1 MRRFKH
7 VIALVAG
14 AVMLGLVAEAGAL
27 EFSPTIEFT
36 LGSTKAS
43 ENTTLRTLVKQ
54 DQGEEELASVEL
66 LVPAG
71 FSLAV
76 DQQLTEGERL
86 GTGTIQIHVGP
97 RCRGA
102 GPLSGPATV
111 PVSIVE
117 RNRRSSE
124 IADGAVAVY
133 VVDLRPVTTID
144 LLVYGSADKGWQLRG
159 NIPPNADTC
168 PPFTFDASFQQRAQT
183 SQSPIIV
190 NPSSGGTYTL
200 EAIFKGLENS
210 EAHLKQSVI
219 IEGPGGGGA
228 AATGKLTK
236 AERKKC
242 KKKSTAKARK
252 RCLKKQRA
260 D

>member
-7 VIALVAG
+7 AVALVAG
-14 AVMLGLVAEAGAL
+14 AVMLGLVAEAGAAD
-27 EFSPTIEFT
+27 FSPTIEFS
-36 LGSTKAS
+36 LDNRKAS
-43 ENTTLRTLVKQ
+43 VNSSLKTVVKQ
-54 DQGEEELASVEL
+54 DQGEEELKSVEL
-66 LVPAG
+66 RVPAG

-76 DQQLTEGERL
+76 DQQLTDGETL
-86 GTGTIQIHVGP
+86 GTGSIVIHAGP

-102 GPLSGPATV
+102 PTGSAPLTV
-111 PVSIVE
+111 PVNIVE

-124 IADGAVAVY
+124 IASGVVAVY

-144 LLVYGSADKGWQLRG
+144 LLVYGNADKGWRLEG
-159 NIPPNADTC
+159 NVPPNDNTC
-168 PPFTFDASFQQRAQT
+168 PPFTFDATFRQRSAQSNT
-183 SQSPIIV
+183 PILI
-190 NPSSGGTYTL
+190 NPQRGGAYTF
-200 EAIFKGLENS
+200 EARFVSLQNS
-210 EAHLKQSVI
+210 VAELKQTVM
-219 IEGPGGGGA
+219 IEGGGGA

-242 KKKSTAKARK
+242 KKKRTAKARK